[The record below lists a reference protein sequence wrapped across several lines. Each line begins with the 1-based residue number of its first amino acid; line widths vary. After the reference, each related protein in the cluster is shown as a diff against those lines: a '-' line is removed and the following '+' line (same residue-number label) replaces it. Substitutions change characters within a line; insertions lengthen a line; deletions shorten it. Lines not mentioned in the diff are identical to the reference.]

1 MRWFHIFDLYENHMT
16 SKLSSIA
23 LAISSVLIINPSFA
37 EDDTSEIEVITI
49 KGDFR
54 ETNIQQ
60 SPNAVSLLSEQDI
73 KRRNAQNLEEIIAL
87 APNVNY
93 AGGSQRARYYQI
105 RGIGERS
112 QFQEPINP
120 SVGIIIDDVDF
131 TGIGS
136 ISSMFDVAQAEVF
149 RGPQGT
155 RFGAN
160 ALAGIVNIT
169 TNAPTDSFEGAVKAT
184 VGNYDSQGLGL
195 VVSGPASE
203 KVNYRFV
210 AEQYKSDG
218 FIENVYLNRDDT
230 NNRDELSVRGKLAIE
245 ASKELTIDISVM
257 HFDFDNGYD
266 AFSLD
271 NNRNTYSDE
280 PGFDTQE
287 TTALSSRFNYTGFN
301 AFNMLLITSFSDSD
315 IGYGFDEDWAY
326 GKYDDNT
333 GECISLDTGCL
344 GEVWGYSTKD
354 HYDRNKKTATLEYR
368 LTSNQSSRIFNNS
381 TDWVVGVYINKQD
394 ETLNRAFFDW
404 DLYSDAE
411 FNSTFE
417 TTSSS
422 LYGQLD
428 TRLTDKLT
436 LTSGLRFEH
445 RAADYIN
452 SYEVKTAPKEDML
465 GGKLALTYQMSE
477 TDMVYV
483 AVNKGYKAGGI
494 NTQGSIDESLRKF
507 DKESLWN
514 YEAGYKASLLNGD
527 AYIRASAFYMDRKN
541 IQLKNYVVSGQ
552 SFNPFLQNASKGK
565 NYGLELESS
574 WQINDDVELYSSLGL
589 LKTQFDSFI
598 NGKGEEVGGDE
609 QAHAPDY
616 QFALGI
622 NYYLNEQW
630 LLNVAI
636 DGKDDYKFS
645 DSHEQRS
652 DAYQLLHASITY
664 SEEQWDISL
673 WGRNIT
679 DEDYHIRGF
688 YFGNDP
694 RDGYVD
700 KTYYQLGEPAVF
712 GATFNYSF

>member
-1 MRWFHIFDLYENHMT
+1 MT

-37 EDDTSEIEVITI
+37 ENDTSEIEVITI

-169 TNAPTDSFEGAVKAT
+169 TNAPTDSFEGAAKAT

-315 IGYGFDEDWAY
+315 IGYGFDEDWYY
-326 GKYDDNT
+326 GEYEYNW
-333 GECISLDTGCL
+333 GVCVPGAICL
-344 GEVWGYSTKD
+344 PGVIEGYSTTDYYTRDKRSITTELRFISND
-354 HYDRNKKTATLEYR
+354 NSKLFNGT
-368 LTSNQSSRIFNNS
+368 TS
-381 TDWVVGVYINKQD
+381 WVIGAYINKQD
-394 ETLNRAFFDW
+394 EDLYREYFDW
-404 DLYSDAE
+404 DAWGDANFE
-411 FNSTFE
+411 STFE
-417 TTSSS
+417 TTSKSV
-422 LYGQLD
+422 YGQLD
-428 TRLTDKLT
+428 TKLTDKVLLT
-436 LTSGLRFEH
+436 TGLRFE
-445 RAADYIN
+445 RRNADYQN
-452 SYEVKTAPKEDML
+452 SNIVNYSPAENMV
-465 GGKLALTYQMSE
+465 GGKLALSYQLTE
-477 TDMVYV
+477 TDMVYA

-494 NTQGSIDESLRKF
+494 NTQGSIDESLRSF

-514 YEAGYKASLLNGD
+514 YEAGYKASLLDGD
-527 AYIRASAFYMDRKN
+527 AYIRASVFYMDRRD
-541 IQLKNYVVSGQ
+541 IQLKDYVEIGQ
-552 SFNPFLQNASKGK
+552 SFSPFLQNATKGK

-589 LKTQFDSFI
+589 LKTQFDSFV
-598 NGKGEEVGGDE
+598 NEVGEQIGAGE

-688 YFGNDP
+688 YFDNEP
-694 RDGYVD
+694 REVGEG
-700 KTYYQLGEPAVF
+700 KRTYYQLGEPAVF

>member
-230 NNRDELSVRGKLAIE
+230 NNRDELSVRA
-245 ASKELTIDISVM
+245 
-257 HFDFDNGYD
+257 
-266 AFSLD
+266 
-271 NNRNTYSDE
+271 
-280 PGFDTQE
+280 
-287 TTALSSRFNYTGFN
+287 
-301 AFNMLLITSFSDSD
+301 
-315 IGYGFDEDWAY
+315 
-326 GKYDDNT
+326 
-333 GECISLDTGCL
+333 
-344 GEVWGYSTKD
+344 
-354 HYDRNKKTATLEYR
+354 
-368 LTSNQSSRIFNNS
+368 NS
-381 TDWVVGVYINKQD
+381 
-394 ETLNRAFFDW
+394 
-404 DLYSDAE
+404 
-411 FNSTFE
+411 
-417 TTSSS
+417 
-422 LYGQLD
+422 
-428 TRLTDKLT
+428 
-436 LTSGLRFEH
+436 
-445 RAADYIN
+445 
-452 SYEVKTAPKEDML
+452 
-465 GGKLALTYQMSE
+465 
-477 TDMVYV
+477 
-483 AVNKGYKAGGI
+483 
-494 NTQGSIDESLRKF
+494 
-507 DKESLWN
+507 
-514 YEAGYKASLLNGD
+514 
-527 AYIRASAFYMDRKN
+527 
-541 IQLKNYVVSGQ
+541 QLKRQKS
-552 SFNPFLQNASKGK
+552 
-565 NYGLELESS
+565 
-574 WQINDDVELYSSLGL
+574 
-589 LKTQFDSFI
+589 
-598 NGKGEEVGGDE
+598 
-609 QAHAPDY
+609 
-616 QFALGI
+616 
-622 NYYLNEQW
+622 
-630 LLNVAI
+630 
-636 DGKDDYKFS
+636 
-645 DSHEQRS
+645 
-652 DAYQLLHASITY
+652 
-664 SEEQWDISL
+664 
-673 WGRNIT
+673 
-679 DEDYHIRGF
+679 
-688 YFGNDP
+688 
-694 RDGYVD
+694 
-700 KTYYQLGEPAVF
+700 
-712 GATFNYSF
+712 